1 MSYLFTECEE
11 GSGGVYVVR
20 RFSADFGGTEF
31 LPGQRVKYL
40 GRHDDPERGPMV
52 KFEFD
57 RVVYTAAANLFVSEQ
72 TWAGLMKV
80 FGDEVKRNQPAADNN
95 STSQL
100 PGWLMTVGIIM
111 VVSFGLWIAIGV
123 MAALS
128 GK

>member
-11 GSGGVYVVR
+11 GSGGVYVIR
-20 RFSADFGGTEF
+20 RFSADFGATEF

-40 GRHDDPERGPMV
+40 GRCDDPERGPMM
-52 KFEFD
+52 KFEFGGA
-57 RVVYTAAANLFVSEQ
+57 VYTAVSSLFVSEQ

-80 FGDEVKRNQPAADNN
+80 FGTAVKKNEPAADNN
-95 STSQL
+95 CAGQL
-100 PGWLMTVGIIM
+100 PGWVMTAGLIVLI
-111 VVSFGLWIAIGV
+111 SLGLWIAIGV